1 MLGNFLP
8 ADEVEMAHTTPK
20 VWVVLWGRERRAEVR
35 VPGET
40 ASSIVLDTPAWEQW
54 LEMPTTRSFAYPI
67 YDEQAGYIR
76 AFMTV
81 RKERRT
87 RGNEYWMAYRRS
99 GKQLGKI
106 YLGRS
111 AQLSQQVLAAVA
123 ARFLA
128 LATADA
134 ELGDRKEVSAEKADE
149 RSSSGEATTR

>member
-8 ADEVEMAHTTPK
+8 AWEVEMAHTTPK
-20 VWVVLWGRERRAEVR
+20 VWVSMWGGERRAEVR
-35 VPGET
+35 QGGRQV
-40 ASSIVLDTPAWEQW
+40 SSIELDTVTWKEW
-54 LEMPTTRSFAYPI
+54 LEQPSTRSFAYPI

-81 RKERRT
+81 RKERRR
-87 RGNEYWMAYRRS
+87 RGSEYWVAYRRS

-111 AQLSQQVLAAVA
+111 AQVSQQALAAVA

-128 LATADA
+128 LASADA
-134 ELGDRKEVSAEKADE
+134 DLSDRKGVIV
-149 RSSSGEATTR
+149 